1 MDLLD
6 PSELTL
12 TGYDGK
18 ERTYTLSRFPAVQG
32 REIVAKYPM
41 SALPKLGDYQV
52 SEETMLKLM
61 AFVAVDSNGKQLR
74 LSTRALVDN
83 HVPDWETL
91 AKLEMAMMEKN
102 CSFFTNGK
110 ALSSLSGLCQTA
122 LQRII
127 GTLTPS
133 SASSSPKDAPPS
145 TNSEPST
152 ASKTPS

>member
-18 ERTYTLSRFPAVQG
+18 ERVYTLSRFPAVIG
-32 REIVAKYPM
+32 REIVAKYPI

-52 SEETMLKLM
+52 SEDTMLKLM
-61 AFVAVDSNGKQLR
+61 SFVAVTIGEKQQR
-74 LSTRALVDN
+74 LITRALVDN

-102 CSFFTNGK
+102 CSFFGNGQGLTSLESFVRK
-110 ALSSLSGLCQTA
+110 VIGSILSMLTDSLPQ
-122 LQRII
+122 
-127 GTLTPS
+127 S
-133 SASSSPKDAPPS
+133 SKTEKQPS
-145 TNSEPST
+145 TN
-152 ASKTPS
+152 